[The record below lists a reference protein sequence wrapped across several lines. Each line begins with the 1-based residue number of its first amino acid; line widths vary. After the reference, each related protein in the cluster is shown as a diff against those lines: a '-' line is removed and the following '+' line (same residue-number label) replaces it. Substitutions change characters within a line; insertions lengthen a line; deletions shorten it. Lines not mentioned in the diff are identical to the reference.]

1 MNAATVVSNDVSIQG
16 ASDDALVALLRA
28 RTHTRGAP
36 ARAAVAELYARHA
49 PMLRNIGSKHLGRRD
64 GEDVV
69 QDVFIV
75 MLADARFLPARGRV
89 APWLRGVAMNVIAKK
104 KRGSAETD
112 LVDSDALLSDP
123 LAKGEEATPSE

>member
-1 MNAATVVSNDVSIQG
+1 M
-16 ASDDALVALLRA
+16 
-28 RTHTRGAP
+28 
-36 ARAAVAELYARHA
+36 
-49 PMLRNIGSKHLGRRD
+49 
-64 GEDVV
+64 

-89 APWLRGVAMNVIAKK
+89 AAWLRGVAMNVIAKK